1 MAVVTLDLLLSTC
14 RFSKLPPVAVS
25 IFTTKFSVPSTSLS
39 SMVAMLNVV
48 PVLLAGIFTVVT
60 PVKSSPFLAV
70 PL

>member
-1 MAVVTLDLLLSTC
+1 MVVVTLDLLLSTC
-14 RFSKLPPVAVS
+14 RFSKLPPVAAS

-48 PVLLAGIFTVVT
+48 PVLLAGIFTVAT